1 MTGNKYLRD
10 MMYAAIFTGLMAVL
24 GWISIT
30 LPILPAP
37 ITGQTLGVMLAGA
50 ILTPKQ
56 AGLSMATYIALG
68 AAGLPVFQKGG
79 AGIAYLTGPTG
90 GFIIGFLVGAIV
102 ISLLKGNG
110 KNPLRTGLACI
121 VGGILAVYAIGIPWL
136 CFEMTGS
143 LFSLPQAV
151 STLAFIPGD
160 IIKVC
165 IASMIGVRVSKSLNI
180 RWRPKLI
187 V

>member
-1 MTGNKYLRD
+1 
-10 MMYAAIFTGLMAVL
+10 MMYAAIFTALMAVL

-30 LPILPAP
+30 VPILPAP
-37 ITGQTLGVMLAGA
+37 ITGQTLGVMLAG
-50 ILTPKQ
+50 IVLTPKQ

-68 AAGLPVFQKGG
+68 LAGLPVFQKGG
-79 AGIAYLTGPTG
+79 AGIAYLLGPTG
-90 GFIIGFLVGAIV
+90 GFIIGFLVGAVV

-110 KNPLRTGLACI
+110 QNVLRTGISCI

-143 LFSLPQAV
+143 LFSSSHAL
-151 STLAFIPGD
+151 STLAFVPGD

-165 IASMIGVRVSKSLNI
+165 VATMIGVRVSRSLEYQ
-180 RWRPKLI
+180 LSAQDL
-187 V
+187 